1 MKLTILKNQVFRFFK
16 TYRAELIIGFILLL
30 INIPLTWKF
39 PPRRENYEF
48 LILMSFLTIILL
60 VLLFNQK
67 RLFLKKFEEINNII
81 HDQFGFTSI
90 DNEYYKRKSHFTEE
104 KHKLAEVLVDIIL
117 PKLID
122 EIIQNDIQNE
132 DSKLNK
138 INIIL
143 DAGSTITPVFN
154 YLIKHK
160 ITKDSH
166 NIKLQFYTNNL
177 AGIDELHKENIYSS
191 GSITRDNIILIGGT
205 PYHQYRANIGSY
217 TQEFLIN
224 LDEREKQDKP
234 PNKTIGIVTSNW
246 FKGGAALETLS
257 FAVKGKGHRDFKEKV
272 MEISD
277 FLIVVSPLGKI
288 LKIDDFTLLDRYSDH
303 PNKSEKYHELKIP
316 SNKIAKTYLL
326 TSYRTDKTR
335 SPFEYDFENHKFS
348 NCKLCD
354 ENPYFEP
361 SGKTKSEVYHIEVP
375 HLYISRNFKKFYNQQ
390 PK

>member
-67 RLFLKKFEEINNII
+67 RLFLKKFEEI
-81 HDQFGFTSI
+81 
-90 DNEYYKRKSHFTEE
+90 
-104 KHKLAEVLVDIIL
+104 
-117 PKLID
+117 
-122 EIIQNDIQNE
+122 
-132 DSKLNK
+132 
-138 INIIL
+138 
-143 DAGSTITPVFN
+143 
-154 YLIKHK
+154 
-160 ITKDSH
+160 
-166 NIKLQFYTNNL
+166 
-177 AGIDELHKENIYSS
+177 HKENIYSS